1 MSKIVKNR
9 SVCSIIFLLIIRS
22 YPLNING
29 KEENVIVEEE
39 FINKLIEK
47 SKSATDNFTI
57 IFLANVK
64 DKTVNLNDYKDT
76 SVLTEFLSMEEYQE
90 LLTSLQNFGFYVI
103 TYFDT
108 EKFIVDYLNGKYATD
123 NLIIFEGTQKGIGHA
138 RDTLIPAF
146 CDLQNLL
153 HTGPNA
159 YVNSIC
165 INKYNWTKLLAAHSI
180 LVPNSWRFDSNGWSN
195 GHPDKDMLLIAKP
208 NYECASIG
216 IHKESVS
223 YLTPNYTSYLYKMTH
238 KYNQSLI
245 VQEFIPGYEVEVPII
260 INNREICIL
269 PPVVLSQSEQLC
281 MNYNF
286 LDFDNIYDDNYSFS
300 LLKNINESWEH
311 TIKEC
316 SENICNILELERYT
330 RIDFRLTDKGD
341 TYVTDINSY
350 PHIVS
355 HSSFGY
361 VFEQLNIGCENI
373 LPCLIGNII

>member
-1 MSKIVKNR
+1 MEANIIDIET
-9 SVCSIIFLLIIRS
+9 SIR
-22 YPLNING
+22 
-29 KEENVIVEEE
+29 
-39 FINKLIEK
+39 KLIERAQF
-47 SKSATDNFTI
+47 ATSNFLI

-64 DKTVNLNDYKDT
+64 DRTLNSNDYDDT

-90 LLTSLQNFGFYVI
+90 LLTSLQNFGFYVV
-103 TYFDT
+103 TYFNT
-108 EKFIVDYLNGKYATD
+108 EEFMADYLNGDYIND

-159 YVNSIC
+159 YVNSVC
-165 INKYNWTKLLAAHSI
+165 INKYNWTKLLKEHNI
-180 LVPNSWRFDSNGWSN
+180 LVPNSWRFDETGWLNSYPPN
-195 GHPDKDMLLIAKP
+195 DILLIAKP

-216 IHKESVS
+216 IHKDSVS
-223 YLTPNYTSYLYKMTH
+223 YLTPNYISYLYKMAH

-260 INNREICIL
+260 INKLEVCIL
-269 PPVVLSQSEQLC
+269 PPIVLSQSEQVC

-286 LDFDNIYDDNYSFS
+286 LDFDNIYFDDYRFS
-300 LLKNINESWEH
+300 LLKNVNKSWTH
-311 TIKEC
+311 SIKEC
-316 SENICNILELERYT
+316 VKKICNILELERYT
-330 RIDFRLTDKGD
+330 RIDFRITTNGD
-341 TYVTDINSY
+341 FYVTDINSY

-361 VFEQLNIGCENI
+361 AFDQLNIGHENI